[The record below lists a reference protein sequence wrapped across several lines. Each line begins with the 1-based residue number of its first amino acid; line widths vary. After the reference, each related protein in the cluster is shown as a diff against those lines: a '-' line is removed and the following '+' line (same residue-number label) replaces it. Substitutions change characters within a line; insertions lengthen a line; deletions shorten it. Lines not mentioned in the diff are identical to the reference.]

1 MELKRGVLTPPL
13 IDPVLIGDVKF
24 SSGHPSWI
32 VTRFLETESP
42 LTFNTDTHITDDI
55 CGVNF
60 LHLSSKEYFIEYR
73 WICGGKNFLT
83 SVF

>member
-1 MELKRGVLTPPL
+1 MELKRGVLTPPS

-42 LTFNTDTHITDDI
+42 LTFNTDTHIT
-55 CGVNF
+55 VSRRY
-60 LHLSSKEYFIEYR
+60 LRSKFSPSLIEGIFHR
-73 WICGGKNFLT
+73 ISLDLCE
-83 SVF
+83 